1 MRRTVII
8 LTTAAIAALSMLLGF
23 LVAVAVGPSGEP
35 AQPDPT
41 PTVVPTT
48 TRPTTP
54 TTPATTRPPTTTTQP
69 PTSDPDDGGQGGGAL
84 AGIDFSKAGPTPAHK
99 RVIEVVDRIKPKA
112 WRVSAAVNWLDRY
125 TASDM
130 RMVSRCSGKA
140 YRCVTVKSGRVG
152 AWKSGPVGWSQGSTI
167 TIDTGKA
174 MNSRYKRW
182 YRYDSRRTWLLAHE
196 LGHQFGLG
204 HVGKSSRTLM
214 NPYVNRGKMVL
225 TKGQRAHLRKR

>member
-1 MRRTVII
+1 MNKRAVW
-8 LTTAAIAALSMLLGF
+8 LALALAVTLALGF
-23 LVAVAVGPSGEP
+23 LIGMGAAP
-35 AQPDPT
+35 ARASAT
-41 PTVVPTT
+41 PVT
-48 TRPTTP
+48 
-54 TTPATTRPPTTTTQP
+54 ATDA
-69 PTSDPDDGGQGGGAL
+69 SSLLGG
-84 AGIDFSKAGPTPAHK
+84 IKKAGPPPASK
-99 RVIEVVDRIKPKA
+99 RVIEVVDRIKPRA
-112 WRVSAAVNWLDRY
+112 WRVGAAVNWLDRY

-140 YRCVTVKSGRVG
+140 YRCITVKSGRVG